1 LNTSHL
7 QSLQLAMRQSGL
19 DALLLGGEG
28 AGHFA
33 AGHSRIGVHTAG
45 SPIPVTV
52 VPASGHPHIVTV
64 DPDGAVELPPDH
76 VHGMIWDPLALI
88 DQLPHWVGSGSG
100 LRIGVD
106 ALSPGGR
113 ALVAA
118 ALPGSSLVDATGLL
132 AAVMLPKSA
141 EEIEAMADLCRLVS
155 SAADIG
161 LKQGRPALYR
171 ALQGAFPV
179 SYPLVSPQRVHVAVR
194 RDGLIAEARIGPGE
208 PGPGEQAIEALRAG
222 ASASQIAGALPPGV
236 EVVGIGRSYEPPL
249 IRDGRAFPEDLE
261 LVNGAVL
268 AVHWAGCGVTVVVEE
283 SGPRLLSGSPREV
296 AR

>member
-1 LNTSHL
+1 MSHL
-7 QSLQLAMRQSGL
+7 ESLQLAMGRCGL

-52 VPASGHPHIVTV
+52 VPASGSPHIVTV
-64 DPDGAVELPPDH
+64 DPDGAVGLPPDH
-76 VHGMIWDPLALI
+76 VHGMIWDPTTLI
-88 DQLPHWVGSGSG
+88 TYLPSWIGSGSG

-113 ALVAA
+113 ALITA
-118 ALPGSSLVDATGLL
+118 ALPGCTLVDATRLL
-132 AAVMLPKSA
+132 AEAMLPKTA
-141 EEIEAMADLCRLVS
+141 EEVEAMADLCRLVS
-155 SAADIG
+155 GAAEIG

-179 SYPLVSPQRVHVAVR
+179 SYPAVSPQRVHVAAR
-194 RDGLIAEARIGPGE
+194 RGGLIAEARIGPGE
-208 PGPGEQAIEALRAG
+208 PRRGEQAIEILTAG

-261 LVNGAVL
+261 LVPGAVL
-268 AVHWAGCGVTVVVEE
+268 AVHWASCGVTVAVGEG
-283 SGPRLLSGSPREV
+283 GPRLLSGPPVEV